1 MSKKT
6 NEGADDSGQSTGAEP
21 VSAEEKAALA
31 AFDDDTTW
39 DDGEEVESRFE
50 AKDEDDSEATDEDEA
65 EVEDS
70 EDDGESEDDAD
81 DADSEEADDESADDD
96 ENDQDSE
103 DSDDEDGADTTDATL
118 EAERKRHN
126 DEMAQ
131 ARIAEKKA
139 RDALEAERKQ
149 REEASI
155 EDYLKEAGDDDNER
169 KRRENNVEQYR
180 IQEDRV
186 ALNDEKLR
194 AGIERAVVQVELFR
208 TGSDA
213 IKEELASA
221 LDDFEQK
228 FVVFDK
234 NNRPLQ
240 IKIDPETG
248 KQADVVT
255 YLQRKA
261 DRIKRLTGDSAEK
274 KAKSKKK
281 ESSRTLTPPTRAPK
295 KAKVDAD
302 LESFDEEARR

>member
-21 VSAEEKAALA
+21 VSKEEKAALA

-50 AKDEDDSEATDEDEA
+50 AKDEDDSEATDEAEA

-139 RDALEAERKQ
+139 RDALEAERKE

-155 EDYLKEAGDDDNER
+155 EDYLKEAGDDENER
-169 KRRENNVEQYR
+169 KRRENNVEQFR
-180 IQEDRV
+180 IQEDRI

-194 AGIERAVVQVELFR
+194 NGIERAVVQVELFR

-248 KQADVVT
+248 KQADVVA

-281 ESSRTLTPPTRAPK
+281 ESNRTLTPPTRAPK
-295 KAKVDAD
+295 KAKTDPD
-302 LESFDEEARR
+302 LDSFDEEARR